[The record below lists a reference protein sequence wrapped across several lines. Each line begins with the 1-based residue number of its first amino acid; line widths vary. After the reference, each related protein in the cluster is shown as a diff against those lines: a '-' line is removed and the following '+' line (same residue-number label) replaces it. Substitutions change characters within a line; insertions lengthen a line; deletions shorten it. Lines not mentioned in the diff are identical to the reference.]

1 MAGAERSD
9 ISGDL
14 IVTKMKGEKSCTVV
28 ANGSAE
34 RGEYRFSGKKKE
46 ILSDKEY
53 DSAITLEPYS
63 VAVLF

>member
-1 MAGAERSD
+1 M
-9 ISGDL
+9 
-14 IVTKMKGEKSCTVV
+14 TKMKGNKSCTVV

-46 ILSDKEY
+46 LLSDKEY